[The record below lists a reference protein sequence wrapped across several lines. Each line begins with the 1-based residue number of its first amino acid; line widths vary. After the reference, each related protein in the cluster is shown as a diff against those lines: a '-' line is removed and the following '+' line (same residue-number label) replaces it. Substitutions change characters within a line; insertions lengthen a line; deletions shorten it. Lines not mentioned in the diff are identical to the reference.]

1 MALEKKTVI
10 QLIVLVVLGGA
21 AAAYFLLPDSGALV
35 DSVVGMFDE
44 KPAAA
49 PDKKAPAIKRRG
61 EGAAEPGAA
70 PATAK
75 PKPAAAPAI
84 PNAPVKGMVSGKS
97 FSLERA
103 YVQNGVLVLLSGKD
117 PATAGVSI
125 HGLSKAWDVPAGKNL
140 KVAADAKGDATPG
153 VRVSWKDDA
162 AGAPQSK
169 EFKDRYTL
177 QLELGTEQGGK
188 IPGKLL
194 LTLPDEQKSTVAG
207 TFDAEVRGFRIVNG
221 KPDLSADATDT
232 LEYLTLQ
239 ELLKGDP
246 ARNIA
251 DVTFHDQRLAGSAD
265 AMTGYLEVRYRAGD
279 AAPTTERYQFM
290 KAQGEWK
297 VRGQLKL
304 TQIDEAHPLKAPGAK
319 APAVELCPYLGARR
333 LEGELAKKAP
343 KKGVYDVSFASRSAD
358 KYKVGQCDVSYR
370 LEGAAEPT
378 KVSYLMRNKAK
389 GWEIE
394 RALRA
399 NEKIN
404 FDNGKIEVAKA
415 AKKK

>member
-10 QLIVLVVLGGA
+10 QLVVLVVLGGA
-21 AAAYFLLPDSGALV
+21 AAAYYLLPESGALV
-35 DSVVGMFDE
+35 DSVVGMFED
-44 KPAAA
+44 KPAATA
-49 PDKKAPAIKRRG
+49 DKKAPAIKRRG
-61 EGAAEPGAA
+61 ESAPEPGA
-70 PATAK
+70 PAAAK
-75 PKPAAAPAI
+75 PKPAAPAI
-84 PNAPVKGMVSGKS
+84 PNAPVKGTVGGKP
-97 FSLERA
+97 FSIERA
-103 YVQNGVLVLLSGKD
+103 YVQNGALVLLSGKD

-125 HGLSKAWDVPAGKNL
+125 HGLSKPWDVPAGKNL
-140 KVAADAKGDATPG
+140 KVAADAKADSVPH

-162 AGAPQSK
+162 DGAPQAK

-177 QLELGTEQGGK
+177 QLELGAEKDAK

-221 KPDLSADATDT
+221 KPDLSADSTDT

-251 DVTFHDQRLAGSAD
+251 DVSFHDQRLGGDGTS
-265 AMTGYLEVRYRAGD
+265 GYLEVRYRQGD
-279 AAPTTERYQFM
+279 AAPTTERYQFL

-297 VRGQLKL
+297 IRGQLKL

-319 APAVELCPYLGARR
+319 APSAELFPYLAARR

-343 KKGVYDVSFASRSAD
+343 KKGVYDVSFASRAAD
-358 KYKVGQCDVSYR
+358 KYKIGQCDVSYR

-378 KVSYLMRNKAK
+378 KVSYLLRNKAK

-404 FDNGKIEVAKA
+404 FDNGRIEVAKA
-415 AKKK
+415 ATRK

>member
-1 MALEKKTVI
+1 MALDKKTVI
-10 QLIVLVVLGGA
+10 QLAVLVVLGGA

-35 DSVVGMFDE
+35 DSVVGMFED
-44 KPAAA
+44 KPAATTA
-49 PDKKAPAIKRRG
+49 KKAPAIKRRG
-61 EGAAEPGAA
+61 EDASA
-70 PATAK
+70 
-75 PKPAAAPAI
+75 PAAAPAKPKRAAAPVI
-84 PNAPVKGMVSGKS
+84 PNEPVKGMVSGKP

-125 HGLSKAWDVPAGKNL
+125 HGLSKAWDVPAGKNV
-140 KVAADAKGDATPG
+140 KVAADTKADSAPG

-162 AGAPQSK
+162 DGAPQSR
-169 EFKDRYTL
+169 EFKDHYTL
-177 QLELGTEQGGK
+177 QLELGAEEKDGK

-194 LTLPDEQKSTVAG
+194 LTLPDDQKSTVAG
-207 TFDAEVRGFRIVNG
+207 TFNAEVRGFRIVNG

-246 ARNIA
+246 GRNIA
-251 DVTFHDQRLAGSAD
+251 DVTFHDQRLAGSGD

-279 AAPTTERYQFM
+279 AAPTAERYQFM

-304 TQIDEAHPLKAPGAK
+304 TQIDEAHPVKAPGAK
-319 APAVELCPYLGARR
+319 APYAELFPYLAARR
-333 LEGELAKKAP
+333 LEAELAKRSP
-343 KKGVYDVSFASRSAD
+343 KKGVYDVGFESRIAD
-358 KYKVGQCDVSYR
+358 KYKIGQCEVSYR

-378 KVSYLMRNKAK
+378 KVSYLLRNKAK
-389 GWEIE
+389 GWQIE

-404 FDNGKIEVAKA
+404 FDNGRIEVAKA

>member
-10 QLIVLVVLGGA
+10 QLIVLVMLGGV

-35 DSVVGMFDE
+35 DSVVGMFAD
-44 KPAAA
+44 KPAPA
-49 PDKKAPAIKRRG
+49 PEKKAPAIKRRG
-61 EGAAEPGAA
+61 EGATEPGAA
-70 PATAK
+70 PAATK
-75 PKPAAAPAI
+75 PAAPAI
-84 PNAPVKGMVSGKS
+84 PNAPVKGMVSGKA
-97 FSLERA
+97 FSLDRA
-103 YVQNGVLVLLSGKD
+103 YVENGVLVLLSGKD
-117 PATAGVSI
+117 PATAGISI
-125 HGLSKAWDVPAGKNL
+125 HGLSKAWDVPAGKNI
-140 KVAADAKGDATPG
+140 KVAADAKGGAAPS

-162 AGAPQSK
+162 AGAPQSRD
-169 EFKDRYTL
+169 FKDRYTL
-177 QLELGTEQGGK
+177 QLELGAESGGK
-188 IPGKLL
+188 IPGKVLL
-194 LTLPDEQKSTVAG
+194 ALPDDQKSNVAG

-221 KPDLSADATDT
+221 KPDLSADSTDT
-232 LEYLTLQ
+232 LEYLALQ
-239 ELLKGDP
+239 ELLKDDP

-251 DVTFHDQRLAGSAD
+251 DVTFRDQRLAGASD
-265 AMTGYLEVRYRAGD
+265 AMNGYLEVRYRAGD
-279 AAPTTERYQFM
+279 SAPTTERYQFM

-319 APAVELCPYLGARR
+319 SSAADLCPYLAARR
-333 LEGELAKKAP
+333 LEGDIAKKSP
-343 KKGVYDVSFASRSAD
+343 KKGIYEVGFASRTAD
-358 KYKVGQCDVSYR
+358 KYKIGQCDVSYR
-370 LEGAAEPT
+370 LEGAADST

-404 FDNGKIEVAKA
+404 FDNGRIEVAKA